1 MPSFDVVSE
10 VNLHEV
16 TNAVDQANREV
27 GTRFDFKNTDS
38 KFERNESD
46 IMLQGPTEFH
56 LKQMRD
62 ILYGKL
68 TKRGV
73 NLTCLLENKVEESGK
88 AAKQTITV
96 RQGLEGNLAKEVVK
110 TIKDAKLKVQA
121 AIQGDKVRVTG
132 NKKDDLQKVIA
143 LLKNTEFELPLQFV
157 NYRD

>member
-27 GTRFDFKNTDS
+27 GTRFDFKNTNS
-38 KFERNESD
+38 KFERNEAD
-46 IMLQGPTEFH
+46 IILHGPSEFH

-73 NLTCLLENKVEESGK
+73 DLTCLLEHKVEESGK
-88 AAKQTITV
+88 TAKQIITV
-96 RQGLEGNLAKEVVK
+96 RQGLEGNLAKDIVK
-110 TIKDAKLKVQA
+110 IIKDTKFKVQA
-121 AIQGDKVRVTG
+121 AIQGDKVRVSG

-143 LLKNTEFELPLQFV
+143 VLKDSEFEMPLQFV

>member
-10 VNLHEV
+10 VNMHEV

-27 GTRFDFKNTDS
+27 ATRFDFKNSHS
-38 KFERNESD
+38 KFERNEAD
-46 IMLQGPTEFH
+46 LVLHGPSEFH

-73 NLTCLLENKVEESGK
+73 NLTSLLENKIEESGK
-88 AAKQTITV
+88 VAKQTITV

-121 AIQGDKVRVTG
+121 AIQGDKVRVSG

-143 LLKNTEFELPLQFV
+143 LLKNQEFELPLQFV

>member
-10 VNLHEV
+10 VNMHEV

-27 GTRFDFKNTDS
+27 ATRFDFKNTHS

-46 IMLQGPTEFH
+46 IILHGPSEFH

-62 ILYGKL
+62 ILFGKL

-73 NLTCLLENKVEESGK
+73 NLTSLLEHAPDLSGK
-88 AAKQTITV
+88 VARQTITV
-96 RQGLEGNLAKEVVK
+96 RQGLEGALAKEVVK
-110 TIKDAKLKVQA
+110 VVKDAKLKVQA
-121 AIQGDKVRVTG
+121 AIQGDKVRVSG

>member
-10 VNLHEV
+10 VNMHEV

-27 GTRFDFKNTDS
+27 ATRFDFKNTGS
-38 KFERNESD
+38 KFERNEADILLEGPSD
-46 IMLQGPTEFH
+46 FH

-68 TKRGV
+68 TKRGID
-73 NLTCLLENKVEESGK
+73 LASLQEQKIEESGK
-88 AAKQTITV
+88 VAKQTITV
-96 RQGLEGNLAKEVVK
+96 RQGLEGNLAKEIVK
-110 TIKDAKLKVQA
+110 AIKEAKMKVQA

-143 LLKNTEFELPLQFV
+143 LLKNSEFDMPLQFV